1 MALNLAKRGIACGS
15 ALRSLL
21 NSRSIDLVATSEC
34 NIQLDSRA
42 TWVAEWRRH
51 GWHVALS
58 TPEGGWCKTAI
69 ISRIPLKPVTLCRC
83 DCEHR
88 CAAALLDLQSQ
99 GCKHPLLVAS
109 VYLQCNKPDLAPA
122 QAIDCITA
130 ASNAGRRTLILGDW
144 NLTQEE
150 GEIATMI
157 QSDAIHPC
165 DAAAKGRGLPP
176 TGPKYNGSRR
186 RRIDYG
192 VTLGGLFASSVDHC
206 PEQLTADL
214 SDHLAVEYGFDL
226 TAPVALR
233 APPRRCTFLQEMP
246 ASDIEFTLEDEQAF
260 AGFLEADDLDGA
272 WALASDVAENLLFEP
287 ASSDKVRRRCAE
299 WQPVAPSSRPSQ
311 EAELDG
317 SCGLRALRRL
327 LKKLQL
333 CNMRPWDSQLLRRTA
348 AACAHVRTLLPQL
361 PYLECGTITAVTT
374 VSKLV
379 DGLTKSE
386 REAHLEWWRQRTA
399 VDESVVRSYVK
410 KRADEMVA
418 WEQAPPDA
426 ALVEDG
432 WHPAEAVREQARQ
445 WTEKWQRPFNPDL
458 SIIDG
463 VLAEVPRPA
472 EHPIAFEFTAE
483 ALWES
488 MRSMRSKTGG
498 TDGWMPRDLLLLPRA
513 WYRWAARLWEAI
525 LRIGRVPTSWCKAR
539 VVLLWKPQKRTRP
552 ITLLNAVWR
561 AGAKCLQH
569 QLRPWVESWC
579 DHGDAGGIFDMSV
592 QSALMQVQK
601 AFRLGATHFLQMDV
615 SAYFDSI
622 NHVTLRRTLEHLRFP
637 SNLLDLLCS
646 FYTSS
651 SRVFSMSGVLN
662 DRWSEVT
669 TGIPQGCP
677 LSPVLSAAIAH
688 VWRCYSTGGPVQGRV
703 SGIAYIDDRTLWL
716 HDKHDLEALRTAAHR
731 SALFDRAYGFS
742 LSLEKCTLTARR
754 PCAASRVLARDL
766 QFKETDCLEILG
778 VQACFDEEWTLLRY
792 QARKAILRARLLGW
806 VTQNRSL
813 KTRLLTSLVVPP
825 FAWAAGFAKPA
836 PAALTEIRSEIEVVF
851 SKSFAVGSATV
862 CMYEALGWQLHPEFA
877 CDLGTIRLLWKACVQ
892 PPRWLEYVPI
902 PEARFLWQLMIPEA
916 TALLDRL
923 RWTLRS
929 DGSELSRRDTAG
941 RLRVLRPGFDGFSV
955 VFQWLRQHYRQRLVA
970 STGRV
975 QRRYHRK
982 EAGLAVGLDLPKPDF
997 LLDYH
1002 FDGLHEALKLGIRG
1016 TDLAACGAGNTCW
1029 YYNAGGR
1036 FDDIHIRWQCLC
1048 GRLRPSRAHLLWNCD
1063 KTVHLRTGLRLPRD
1077 RCEERLLLHGVPEQ
1091 PPAPAPLDPGGL
1103 YDDLVAEIR
1112 TQLELNP
1119 AVLFLATT
1127 APSTLTLA
1135 PTRSWFTPAATRSP
1149 LATATRI
1156 RLPTSR
1162 SSWALAWR
1170 RRLFAQRQAKLGGQ
1184 GVLSSCWTAS
1194 RRCKSC
1200 FNVACVSTTCASS
1213 LNKSGDHCVTS
1224 QVLECS
1230 CSTSGCRRMAKNQ
1243 SGVLLQ
1249 DCVQTFSAISTTR
1262 STRLLLTVDND
1273 GAATVDVLSGGGFD
1287 VSLLSG
1293 SLGPLRPLQLL
1304 GSCSVLSFRL
1314 LRMAPATA
1322 SLGTL
1327 LTLLVATL
1335 LLAAMMRLLTV
1346 EY

>member
-1 MALNLAKRGIACGS
+1 MDLSLA
-15 ALRSLL
+15 
-21 NSRSIDLVATSEC
+21 VAT
-34 NIQLDSRA
+34 L
-42 TWVAEWRRH
+42 
-51 GWHVALS
+51 L
-58 TPEGGWCKTAI
+58 EG
-69 ISRIPLKPVTLCRC
+69 
-83 DCEHR
+83 
-88 CAAALLDLQSQ
+88 
-99 GCKHPLLVAS
+99 
-109 VYLQCNKPDLAPA
+109 
-122 QAIDCITA
+122 
-130 ASNAGRRTLILGDW
+130 
-144 NLTQEE
+144 
-150 GEIATMI
+150 
-157 QSDAIHPC
+157 
-165 DAAAKGRGLPP
+165 
-176 TGPKYNGSRR
+176 
-186 RRIDYG
+186 
-192 VTLGGLFASSVDHC
+192 F
-206 PEQLTADL
+206 
-214 SDHLAVEYGFDL
+214 
-226 TAPVALR
+226 
-233 APPRRCTFLQEMP
+233 
-246 ASDIEFTLEDEQAF
+246 
-260 AGFLEADDLDGA
+260 GFL
-272 WALASDVAENLLFEP
+272 
-287 ASSDKVRRRCAE
+287 
-299 WQPVAPSSRPSQ
+299 
-311 EAELDG
+311 
-317 SCGLRALRRL
+317 
-327 LKKLQL
+327 
-333 CNMRPWDSQLLRRTA
+333 
-348 AACAHVRTLLPQL
+348 
-361 PYLECGTITAVTT
+361 
-374 VSKLV
+374 
-379 DGLTKSE
+379 
-386 REAHLEWWRQRTA
+386 
-399 VDESVVRSYVK
+399 
-410 KRADEMVA
+410 
-418 WEQAPPDA
+418 
-426 ALVEDG
+426 
-432 WHPAEAVREQARQ
+432 
-445 WTEKWQRPFNPDL
+445 
-458 SIIDG
+458 
-463 VLAEVPRPA
+463 
-472 EHPIAFEFTAE
+472 
-483 ALWES
+483 
-488 MRSMRSKTGG
+488 
-498 TDGWMPRDLLLLPRA
+498 
-513 WYRWAARLWEAI
+513 
-525 LRIGRVPTSWCKAR
+525 
-539 VVLLWKPQKRTRP
+539 
-552 ITLLNAVWR
+552 
-561 AGAKCLQH
+561 
-569 QLRPWVESWC
+569 
-579 DHGDAGGIFDMSV
+579 
-592 QSALMQVQK
+592 
-601 AFRLGATHFLQMDV
+601 
-615 SAYFDSI
+615 
-622 NHVTLRRTLEHLRFP
+622 
-637 SNLLDLLCS
+637 
-646 FYTSS
+646 
-651 SRVFSMSGVLN
+651 
-662 DRWSEVT
+662 
-669 TGIPQGCP
+669 
-677 LSPVLSAAIAH
+677 
-688 VWRCYSTGGPVQGRV
+688 GRV
-703 SGIAYIDDRTLWL
+703 ST
-716 HDKHDLEALRTAAHR
+716 
-731 SALFDRAYGFS
+731 
-742 LSLEKCTLTARR
+742 
-754 PCAASRVLARDL
+754 
-766 QFKETDCLEILG
+766 
-778 VQACFDEEWTLLRY
+778 
-792 QARKAILRARLLGW
+792 
-806 VTQNRSL
+806 
-813 KTRLLTSLVVPP
+813 
-825 FAWAAGFAKPA
+825 
-836 PAALTEIRSEIEVVF
+836 
-851 SKSFAVGSATV
+851 
-862 CMYEALGWQLHPEFA
+862 
-877 CDLGTIRLLWKACVQ
+877 
-892 PPRWLEYVPI
+892 
-902 PEARFLWQLMIPEA
+902 
-916 TALLDRL
+916 
-923 RWTLRS
+923 
-929 DGSELSRRDTAG
+929 
-941 RLRVLRPGFDGFSV
+941 GFSV